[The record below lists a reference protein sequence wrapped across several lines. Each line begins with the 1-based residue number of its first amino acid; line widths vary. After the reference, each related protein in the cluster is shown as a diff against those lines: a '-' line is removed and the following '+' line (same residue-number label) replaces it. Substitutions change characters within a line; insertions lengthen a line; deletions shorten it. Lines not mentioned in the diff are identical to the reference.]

1 MEFQSGEWI
10 DIYRELLPHDDWQ
23 ELVRIQVTQD
33 NYPFEVKLLER
44 PVKQNRNTYDLS
56 DWTVLSHII
65 MTETS
70 QLKTFLNQLE
80 IEQIG
85 MSAESKTILSIRKHG
100 QEIVCVT
107 NDSVSMYGV
116 VYEELSE
123 SGTEYEN
130 FFDAVLPYATFP
142 VEVVFCGRGV
152 LNDEDSIHAMTLT
165 DTNWQ
170 AVFEDRLLHLL
181 NRKEITS
188 GFLPTNYSKPSRR
201 TLENF
206 MTEFMLCMPY
216 NFIVTRDANGR
227 FGMLDHFCTKTVCQI
242 KCNTSCV
249 KTSYAV
255 FQLRHFRGL
264 PLIQASA

>member
-10 DIYRELLPHDDWQ
+10 DVYRELLPHDDWQ
-23 ELVRIQVTQD
+23 ELVRIQVTQH

-56 DWTVLSHII
+56 DWTVLSHVI

-70 QLKTFLNQLE
+70 QLKAFLDQLE
-80 IEQIG
+80 IEQ
-85 MSAESKTILSIRKHG
+85 MKMDESKTILSIRKHG
-100 QEIVCVT
+100 QEIVRVT
-107 NDSVSMYGV
+107 NDSVLMYGV
-116 VYEELSE
+116 FYEELSE

-130 FFDAVLPYATFP
+130 FFDAVLPYTTFP

-170 AVFEDRLLHLL
+170 GVFEDRLLHLL

-227 FGMLDHFCTKTVCQI
+227 FGMLDHFCTDGKI
-242 KCNTSCV
+242 
-249 KTSYAV
+249 A
-255 FQLRHFRGL
+255 HFGNIEDEETNPDQHR
-264 PLIQASA
+264 

>member
-10 DIYRELLPHDDWQ
+10 DVYRELLPHDDWQ
-23 ELVRIQVTQD
+23 ELVRIQVTQY

-44 PVKQNRNTYDLS
+44 PMKQNRNTYDLS
-56 DWTVLSHII
+56 DWTVLSHVI
-65 MTETS
+65 MTDTS
-70 QLKTFLNQLE
+70 QLKTFLDQLE
-80 IEQIG
+80 IEH
-85 MSAESKTILSIRKHG
+85 MKMDESKTILSIRKHG
-100 QEIVCVT
+100 QEIVRVT

-116 VYEELSE
+116 FYEELSE

-170 AVFEDRLLHLL
+170 GVFEDRLLHLL

-188 GFLPTNYSKPSRR
+188 GFLQTNYSKPSRR

-216 NFIVTRDANGR
+216 NFIMTRDVNGR
-227 FGMLDHFCTKTVCQI
+227 FGMLDHFCTNGKI
-242 KCNTSCV
+242 
-249 KTSYAV
+249 A
-255 FQLRHFRGL
+255 HFGNIDD
-264 PLIQASA
+264 IQHA

>member
-10 DIYRELLPHDDWQ
+10 DVYRELVPHDDWQ
-23 ELVRIQVTQD
+23 ELVRIQVNQHS
-33 NYPFEVKLLER
+33 YPFEVKLLEL

-56 DWTVLSHII
+56 DWTVLSHVI

-70 QLKTFLNQLE
+70 QLETFLDQLE

-85 MSAESKTILSIRKHG
+85 MSAESKTILSIRKQG
-100 QEIVCVT
+100 QKIVRVT
-107 NDSVSMYGV
+107 NDSVLMYGV

-170 AVFEDRLLHLL
+170 GVFKDRLLHLL

-206 MTEFMLCMPY
+206 MTEFMLIIPY
-216 NFIVTRDANGR
+216 NFILTRDATGR
-227 FGMLDHFCTKTVCQI
+227 FGMFDHFCTNEKI
-242 KCNTSCV
+242 
-249 KTSYAV
+249 A
-255 FQLRHFRGL
+255 HFGNIVD
-264 PLIQASA
+264 IQHA

>member
-10 DIYRELLPHDDWQ
+10 DVYRELLPHDDWQ
-23 ELVRIQVTQD
+23 ELVRIQVNQHS
-33 NYPFEVKLLER
+33 YPFEVKLLEL

-56 DWTVLSHII
+56 DWTVLSHVI

-70 QLKTFLNQLE
+70 QLETFLDQLE

-85 MSAESKTILSIRKHG
+85 MSAESKTILSIRKQG
-100 QEIVCVT
+100 QKIVRVT
-107 NDSVSMYGV
+107 NDSVLMYGV

-170 AVFEDRLLHLL
+170 GVFKDRLLHLL

-206 MTEFMLCMPY
+206 MTEFMLIIPY
-216 NFIVTRDANGR
+216 NFILTRDATGR
-227 FGMLDHFCTKTVCQI
+227 FGMFDHFCTNEKI
-242 KCNTSCV
+242 
-249 KTSYAV
+249 A
-255 FQLRHFRGL
+255 HFGNIVD
-264 PLIQASA
+264 IQHA